1 MWYHFYMTN
10 SHPIIIEKTK
20 EGYYAECPFIQG
32 VYAQG
37 DTEEEVRVNLKDVLK
52 MTLEDIK
59 SRGERVDLKDSVSL
73 TISSLESLGK

>member
-1 MWYHFYMTN
+1 MTN
-10 SHPIIIEKTK
+10 TYPIFIEKTD

-37 DTEEEVRVNLKDVLK
+37 DTEENVRENLKDVLK

-59 SRGERVDLKDSVSL
+59 SRGESVDFKDSISL
-73 TISSLESLGK
+73 TISSLTLSV

>member
-1 MWYHFYMTN
+1 MT
-10 SHPIIIEKTK
+10 SSYPIIIEKT
-20 EGYYAECPFIQG
+20 EDGYYAECPFIQG

-37 DTEEEVRVNLKDVLK
+37 ETEDEVRANLKDVLK

-73 TISSLESLGK
+73 TISSLTVSA

>member
-1 MWYHFYMTN
+1 MTN
-10 SHPIIIEKTK
+10 SYPIIIEKTE

-37 DTEEEVRVNLKDVLK
+37 ETESEVRENLKDVLK

-59 SRGERVDLKDSVSL
+59 SRGGRVDLKDSVSL
-73 TISSLESLGK
+73 TISSLTVTA